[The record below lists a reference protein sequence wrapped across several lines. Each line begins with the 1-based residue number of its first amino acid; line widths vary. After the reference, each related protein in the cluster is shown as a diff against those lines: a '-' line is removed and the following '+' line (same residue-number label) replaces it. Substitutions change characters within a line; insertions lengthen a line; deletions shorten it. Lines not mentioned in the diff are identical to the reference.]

1 MRVLIFEPSLSGHH
15 LEYLQHLYNGAVGR
29 LDCEFVFAVPHEE
42 WSRMKGKCS
51 WPEARNISF
60 LMLDDSECQG
70 LGGGSMLAQSWKV
83 SRYVRRIARQCDAD
97 RVLLI
102 SLAGAIP
109 FLPILLPNRVKLSGI
124 IYKIYLRAPKH
135 GLRKWLDKVRYTIM
149 AHGRSMGKVFILNDQ
164 RSAKELNLS
173 YNSDKF
179 ISLPDPVPNI
189 VVSALRNLRQDMN
202 IQPDSKMFLHFGA
215 MDERKGT
222 LEILKALCLMTKDEL
237 ADKVFVFAG
246 RVGQKIKADFYH
258 LADKARSTG
267 ANIIVRDE
275 FCEYGYLNDLCH
287 TADCILIPYLFTD
300 LSSGALGYA
309 AVHHTPVIGPAS
321 GLIGELI
328 SDNSLGECVDKISA
342 ETLKKAICEFSYNA
356 NDCFSKY
363 AEDNSSLQFVNT
375 IIDNTLI

>member
-1 MRVLIFEPSLSGHH
+1 MRILIFEPSLSGHH

-29 LDCEFVFAVPHEE
+29 PDCEFVFAVPREE

-51 WPEARNISF
+51 WPEAGNVSF
-60 LMLDDSECQG
+60 FMLDDSGCQG
-70 LGGGSMLAQSWKV
+70 LGCGSMLAQSWKL
-83 SRYVRRIARQCDAD
+83 SRYVKRIVHQCDAD

-109 FLPILLPNRVKLSGI
+109 FLPIILPSRVKLSGI

-135 GLRKWLDKVRYTIM
+135 GVRGWLDKVRYNIM
-149 AHGRSMGKVFILNDQ
+149 AHGHSMGKVFILNDP
-164 RSAKELNLS
+164 RSTEKLNLS
-173 YNSDKF
+173 YHSDRF
-179 ISLPDPVPNI
+179 ISLPDPVPAI
-189 VVSALRNLRQDMN
+189 DASVLRNLRPDMD
-202 IQPDSKMFLHFGA
+202 IQSDTKMFLHFGA

-222 LEILKALCLMTKDEL
+222 LEILKALCLMTKEEH
-237 ADKVFVFAG
+237 AGKVFVFAG
-246 RVGQKIKADFYH
+246 RVGQKIKAEFYH
-258 LADKARSTG
+258 LVDKACSEG
-267 ANIIVRDE
+267 ANIKVRDE
-275 FCEYGYLNDLCH
+275 FCEYDYLNDLCH

-328 SDNSLGECVDKISA
+328 NDNRLGVCVDKISA
-342 ETLKKAICEFSYNA
+342 EKLKKAICEFSYNA
-356 NDCFSKY
+356 NDGFSKY
-363 AEDNSSLQFVNT
+363 AEDNSSGQFINL